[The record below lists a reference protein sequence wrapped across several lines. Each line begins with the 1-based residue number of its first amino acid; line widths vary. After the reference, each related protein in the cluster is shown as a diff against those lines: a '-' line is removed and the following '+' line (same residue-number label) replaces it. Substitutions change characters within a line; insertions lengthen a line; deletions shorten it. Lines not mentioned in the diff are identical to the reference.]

1 VRERGVQ
8 LPAPERSEQQ
18 TIIMED
24 NSSRHHPLTALILI
38 DMSWR
43 LNAPPIGIRER
54 LGLPRQAGRGDGL
67 LIALKSP
74 SSSSMLFPCSRNLE
88 TTEVDAMKQELAQLH
103 GILLDAGKGERRAV
117 KTRTK
122 ELKRQLKA
130 AVGVYKANEMS
141 ETASMVSSLPSDAA
155 QLEIEKLRAEL
166 GELKDALLMLPPG
179 LKQSQ
184 MMAQATATEMALPE
198 MGDATVLTLIAERD
212 LLRAKLLEMDLAH
225 QAEVSRLASILE
237 LVPMLEEELDKER
250 RRYEASSAETS
261 KLKADLEA
269 AHAKIEELE
278 KACTK
283 KTPAAAGET
292 RSEQHVDQGKDS
304 CSFPAELDTEKQ
316 LRSELEQLQNEVQA
330 LKNGHQSELEAVKEP
345 QDAYRQEVSR
355 REALYGVSRR
365 EVGQSRGGN
374 GSQVPRGQPSAE
386 KCAVSIPFDLV
397 AASTQLSTAQE
408 SLHKNLE
415 ELLREVAGV
424 ATCTLVPPGV
434 S

>member
-1 VRERGVQ
+1 
-8 LPAPERSEQQ
+8 
-18 TIIMED
+18 M
-24 NSSRHHPLTALILI
+24 
-38 DMSWR
+38 
-43 LNAPPIGIRER
+43 
-54 LGLPRQAGRGDGL
+54 
-67 LIALKSP
+67 IALKSP

-117 KTRTK
+117 KKRTK

-278 KACTK
+278 KAQLLVVRKGESVCTK

-374 GSQVPRGQPSAE
+374 GSQVPSGQPSAE
-386 KCAVSIPFDLV
+386 KCAVAIPFDLV

>member
-1 VRERGVQ
+1 
-8 LPAPERSEQQ
+8 
-18 TIIMED
+18 
-24 NSSRHHPLTALILI
+24 
-38 DMSWR
+38 
-43 LNAPPIGIRER
+43 
-54 LGLPRQAGRGDGL
+54 
-67 LIALKSP
+67 
-74 SSSSMLFPCSRNLE
+74 MLFPCSRNLE

-117 KTRTK
+117 KKRTK

-278 KACTK
+278 KA
-283 KTPAAAGET
+283 
-292 RSEQHVDQGKDS
+292 QLQGKDS

-374 GSQVPRGQPSAE
+374 GSQVPSGQPSAE
-386 KCAVSIPFDLV
+386 KCAVAIPFDLV

-434 S
+434 NKHSARRPTAPGFDTGRVRPRSRSVLLGDNELCFDRHESLPCHHDAGRGFNAKAAVLVDLPTAGGH